1 MLGRVLRRERETA
14 HRGGGT
20 VKTEAGAG
28 VMCPQ
33 AQDQQEPAEAG
44 RSREEE
50 FNPDTLIWDFWP
62 S

>member
-20 VKTEAGAG
+20 VKTEAEAR
-28 VMCPQ
+28 VVCPQ

-44 RSREEE
+44 RRIQ
-50 FNPDTLIWDFWP
+50 P
-62 S
+62 

>member
-1 MLGRVLRRERETA
+1 M
-14 HRGGGT
+14 
-20 VKTEAGAG
+20 KTEAEAG
-28 VMCPQ
+28 VMWPQ

-50 FNPDTLIWDFWP
+50 FTPADTLIWDFWP